1 MIGGVFPRM
10 GKLSP
15 QRITP
20 GLITPI
26 GAVHAHR
33 EWVAVLGENKW
44 FEIRLNSENV
54 TSSSFLFIDL
64 ARLHSPAHRATP
76 RAASPIRHRPARE

>member
-1 MIGGVFPRM
+1 VIGGFFPRM

-44 FEIRLNSENV
+44 FEFRLNFRKMSPRHHFYLLIELV
-54 TSSSFLFIDL
+54 CIQLGLFRFLHFIAFSSPLF
-64 ARLHSPAHRATP
+64 P
-76 RAASPIRHRPARE
+76 